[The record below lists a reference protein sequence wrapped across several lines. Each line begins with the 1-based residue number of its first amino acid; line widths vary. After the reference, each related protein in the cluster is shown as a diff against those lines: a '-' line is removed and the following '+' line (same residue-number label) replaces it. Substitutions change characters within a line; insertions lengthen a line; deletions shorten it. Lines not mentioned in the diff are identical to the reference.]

1 MGTAAQASQENSQG
15 GVLGRLARKRPVI
28 TFVLLAYLLGWGMA
42 TPRVLSWLGLTS
54 FQVPD
59 WWIAASFYAP
69 CVAALCVQ
77 WRSERNLRVCSLYS
91 SWGRLALGLVVG
103 AAMILTG
110 DAVIPGL
117 LAEKDPLHTLNWRI
131 FLSVA
136 AYHFSLAE
144 FITPIGEE
152 IGWRGFALPRLQAQF
167 GPVWASVL
175 VGLIW
180 AGFML
185 PALALVQMWS
195 AAAIV
200 VYAVN
205 LIALSVE
212 MTYAAN
218 LSGQSIIV
226 AVLMHALASSQSGY
240 LMRGLIAHSY
250 PRANWQQIW
259 AASNLVV
266 PALLLIAT
274 RGRLGATQ
282 DETNPAR

>member
-1 MGTAAQASQENSQG
+1 MGSAQTSQQESQSG
-15 GVLGRLARKRPVI
+15 PLGRLTKKRPVI
-28 TFVLLAYLLGWGMA
+28 TFALLAYLLGWGMA
-42 TPRVLSWLGLTS
+42 TPRVLSWLGVIS

-77 WRSERNLRVCSLYS
+77 WLGQRNLRVCRLYGS
-91 SWGRLALGLVVG
+91 SGRLGLGLFVG
-103 AAMILTG
+103 AVLILIG
-110 DAVIPGL
+110 NAVIPGL
-117 LAEKDPLHTLNWRI
+117 LAQKDPLHTLNWRI
-131 FLSVA
+131 FLSIA
-136 AYHFSLAE
+136 AYRFSVAE
-144 FITPIGEE
+144 FISPVGEE
-152 IGWRGFALPRLQAQF
+152 IGWRGFALPRLQAKC

-175 VGLIW
+175 VGLMW

-226 AVLMHALASSQSGY
+226 AVMMHALASSQSSY

-259 AASNLVV
+259 AVSNLVV

-282 DETNPAR
+282 EEISAVH